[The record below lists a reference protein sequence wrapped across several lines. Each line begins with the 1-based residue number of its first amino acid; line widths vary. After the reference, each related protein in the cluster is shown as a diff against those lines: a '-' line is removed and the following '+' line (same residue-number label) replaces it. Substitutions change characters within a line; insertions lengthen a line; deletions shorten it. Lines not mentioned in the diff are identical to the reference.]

1 MTWILLVGYTLLL
14 GTADTMF
21 SRQRMSMVRGIAYFT
36 LMAAAFCLCA
46 ASHLQWK
53 LTNPVDVLAR
63 LLRLE

>member
-36 LMAAAFCLCA
+36 LMAAAFCRDRTKIPQRHSKQC
-46 ASHLQWK
+46 
-53 LTNPVDVLAR
+53 VLLYR
-63 LLRLE
+63 MNNL

>member
-1 MTWILLVGYTLLL
+1 MTWILLAGYALLF
-14 GTADTMF
+14 GAADTVL
-21 SRQRMSMVRGIAYFT
+21 SRQRMGTMRRIVYFV

-63 LLRLE
+63 FLRIT